1 MAETSTTSTAAEN
14 SAQPNK
20 FEQLRVIPWS
30 LGYDLAN
37 TFFVQLSFLGSI
49 FILFLNDLNLTEA
62 QIGVLLS
69 AFPFLSLLSLF
80 ITQPVARLG
89 FRKTFIASMVVR
101 NVFTAGLL
109 VVPFLAA
116 RFGLGAAIAYVAAAT
131 IGFAIS
137 RAVAMTAF
145 LPWQQE
151 YIPQSM
157 RGRVSGYSS
166 IIVSLA
172 GLVAVAIGG
181 FLIDRPL
188 GPWRY
193 PLLFGI
199 GVLFGMLSIL
209 MASRF
214 PGGRS
219 FGRSS
224 AVFKIDSQ
232 VLQPL
237 RDSRFTRYLVVL
249 GLVTLAVGPIYSFL
263 PLFMRQK
270 VGLDNGSV
278 VFLQTGSLIGSL
290 LSSFFWGWLADRYGS
305 KPISMTGL
313 LMTGILPILWFSMP
327 RLSPVSFPMAL
338 SISFLQG
345 IASTGWSIGSGR
357 MLFVSIVSGENKT
370 EYLSQYNA
378 WTGVL
383 SGIGSIMGG
392 YLLQAFS
399 NLQTTVANL
408 HIDAYAILFALGVLA
423 SLVCA
428 FILRPLATQR
438 EAGLV
443 EFAGLFFHGNP
454 LTAVSSMIRFYN
466 AREEAQVLSATQSL
480 GMTHSPLTVEELIHS
495 LNDPRFYVRYEA
507 IVSISRHSDD
517 ERLMQ
522 ALVDVMKGPEPALAT
537 VAAWALSR
545 LGNRDAI
552 PALRQTLR
560 ESRFRSVQIQ
570 ASRALARFGD
580 RQLIPW
586 LKEHIH
592 DAGDQGMQMAS
603 ASGLGK
609 LHVVEATPDLLALLA
624 GVPDSIGRR
633 EAGLALA
640 RLLGS
645 EVRYIQLMRAF
656 NEDLGTAMALEMDGL
671 RTRLKRSLIERRG
684 MAAQL
689 TDARD
694 NFAADRL
701 QAGFQSFLR
710 IVEGVASSGLSSH
723 CRQILSECGARI
735 RESGASRPEYSVLA
749 VLAMERCA
757 K

>member
-1 MAETSTTSTAAEN
+1 MAEINATSPTADS
-14 SAQPNK
+14 SAQPSK

-49 FILFLNDLNLTEA
+49 FILFLNDLKLTEA
-62 QIGVLLS
+62 QIGLLLS
-69 AFPFLSLLSLF
+69 AFPFLSVLSVL
-80 ITQPVARLG
+80 ITQPVAKLG
-89 FRKTFIASMVVR
+89 YRKTFLASMAIR

-109 VVPFLAA
+109 VVPFVAA
-116 RFGLGAAIAYVAAAT
+116 RLGLSAAIAYVAVVT
-131 IGFAIS
+131 LGFAIS

-151 YIPQSM
+151 YIPQSL

-188 GPWRY
+188 GAWRY
-193 PLLFGI
+193 PSLFGI
-199 GVLFGMLSIL
+199 GVLFGMVSIL

-219 FGRSS
+219 FGSS
-224 AVFKIDSQ
+224 TAVFRIDSR

-237 RDSRFTRYLVVL
+237 QDSRFIRYLLVL

-278 VFLQTGSLIGSL
+278 VLLQTGSLIGSL
-290 LSSFFWGWLADRYGS
+290 LSSYFWGWLADRYGS

-313 LMTGILPILWFSMP
+313 LMTGLLPILWFSMP
-327 RLSPVSFPMAL
+327 RLSPLSFPIAL

-345 IASTGWSIGSGR
+345 IAGTGWSIGSGR

-383 SGIGSIMGG
+383 SGVGSIMGG

-399 NLQTTVANL
+399 NLQTTVASL
-408 HIDAYAILFALGVLA
+408 RIDAYAILFALGIVA

-428 FILRPLATQR
+428 FILYPLSTLR

-480 GMTHSPLTVEELIHS
+480 GMTHSPLTVEELIGS

-517 ERLMQ
+517 DRLMQ
-522 ALVDVMKGPEPALAT
+522 ALVNVMKGPEPALAT

-545 LGNRDAI
+545 LGNTDAI
-552 PALRQTLR
+552 PALRRTLN
-560 ESRFRSVQIQ
+560 ESRYRSVQMQ

-580 RQLIPW
+580 RRLIPW

-592 DAGDQGMQMAS
+592 DGGDQGMQIAS

-609 LHVVEATPDLLALLA
+609 LRVLEATPDLLHLLA
-624 GVPDSIGRR
+624 AVSDSIGRR
-633 EAGLALA
+633 EVGLAVA
-640 RLLGS
+640 RLVGG
-645 EVRYIQLMRAF
+645 EVRYIQLTRAL
-656 NEDLGTAMALEMDGL
+656 NEDIGTAMALEMDGL
-671 RTRLKRSLIERRG
+671 RTRLKRAFIDKHGLVE
-684 MAAQL
+684 QL
-689 TDARD
+689 MDARD
-694 NFAADRL
+694 KFASGEL
-701 QAGFQSFLR
+701 QVGLRSFLK
-710 IVEGVASSGLSSH
+710 IVDTVTASSQPSH
-723 CRQILSECGARI
+723 CRQILAECANRI
-735 RESGASRPEYSVLA
+735 RQYGASRPEYPVLA
-749 VLAMERCA
+749 VLAMESCA
-757 K
+757 M